1 MEQETRLYA
10 INEAIWLRDH
20 AHKISMDLLYLRIQ
34 EIAEYG
40 VFSSR
45 QIANISGN
53 IVSHATISRF
63 IKKDDKSGG
72 RLNPKSLEDIALALF
87 SKARKRIDYSAVE
100 RALEAGT
107 SQGMIA
113 KLTGISQSTIS
124 KKFGKE

>member
-1 MEQETRLYA
+1 MKPETRLYA

-20 AHKISMDLLYLRIQ
+20 AEKISLDLLYLRIQ

-45 QIANISGN
+45 QIANIAGN

-63 IKKDDKSGG
+63 IQKDDKSGG

-87 SKARKRIDYSAVE
+87 SKARNRIDYSAIQ

-124 KKFGKE
+124 RKFGKE

>member
-1 MEQETRLYA
+1 MKPETRLYA

-20 AHKISMDLLYLRIQ
+20 AQKISVDLLALRIQ

-40 VFSSR
+40 VFSNR

-53 IVSHATISRF
+53 IISHTTISRLV
-63 IKKDDKSGG
+63 KKDDKSGG

-87 SKARKRIDYSAVE
+87 SKARKRIDYSAIE
-100 RALEAGT
+100 RALESGT

-124 KKFGKE
+124 KKFGSE